1 MKFLQILGT
10 GCPKCNQL
18 AAAAESAAKTAGI
31 EYHLEK
37 VTDIDQIMR
46 FGVMVTP
53 ALVVDGRVKVV
64 GRIPTADELQQLI
77 LAD

>member
-1 MKFLQILGT
+1 MKFLQVLGT
-10 GCPKCNQL
+10 GCPKCNKL
-18 AAAAESAAKTAGI
+18 AAAAESAAKAAGI

-64 GRIPTADELQQLI
+64 GRVPAADELQQLI

>member
-1 MKFLQILGT
+1 MKFLQVLGT
-10 GCPKCNQL
+10 GCPKCNKL
-18 AAAAESAAKTAGI
+18 AAAAESAAQAAGI

-53 ALVVDGRVKVV
+53 ALVVNGRVKVA
-64 GRIPTADELQQLI
+64 GRVPAMDELQQLI

>member
-18 AAAAESAAKTAGI
+18 AAAAESAAKAAGI

-53 ALVVDGRVKVV
+53 ALVVDGLVKVV
-64 GRIPTADELQQLI
+64 GRIPTADELRQLI

>member
-1 MKFLQILGT
+1 
-10 GCPKCNQL
+10 
-18 AAAAESAAKTAGI
+18 
-31 EYHLEK
+31 
-37 VTDIDQIMR
+37 
-46 FGVMVTP
+46 VMVTP

>member
-1 MKFLQILGT
+1 MKSLQILGT

-18 AAAAESAAKTAGI
+18 AAAAESAAKAAGI